1 MTPLPLLYLCKAVDV
16 VVVRFHLPSAPAGRL
31 ICSTDYF
38 EAYRTIYLPTWKEI
52 DLETFKDWF
61 DHLLLIP
68 TYLPGWHVH
77 FKYSWPVD
85 SCFFPRRLV
94 ASACYN
100 SKYVFLWFKWALG
113 RQKITENWQL
123 YSYYTILLVI
133 SRDHNTFLKYG
144 QIPASFWSHLPW
156 ATDKKVSR
164 LLVWILVRNF

>member
-1 MTPLPLLYLCKAVDV
+1 MLLLSVSTYLVHQPV
-16 VVVRFHLPSAPAGRL
+16 GLSVQL
-31 ICSTDYF
+31 IILKHTEPF
-38 EAYRTIYLPTWKEI
+38 TYLLGKKLTWKRSKT
-52 DLETFKDWF
+52 DLTTYFSY
-61 DHLLLIP
+61 LP

-85 SCFFPRRLV
+85 SCLFPRRLV

-100 SKYVFLWFKWALG
+100 SNYVFLWFKWALG